1 MPAPRR
7 LAFEFG
13 SGNTPGSGE
22 GGNAASTPAPARGVR
37 GLVNFGGG
45 LETPARQPIR
55 NGNAVGKLVGE
66 TFGRTYLPNLGGL
79 ETPAAPK
86 ARVKATPHGKGTG
99 GKGTAGR
106 SSGRGETMVIAATPF
121 GERVKGTPME
131 KLGGSGAGGASDVN
145 AAAAKKRKEGKKT
158 GLASFGAMVR
168 EGREAEETEMGGGK
182 RRRI

>member
-1 MPAPRR
+1 M
-7 LAFEFG
+7 
-13 SGNTPGSGE
+13 
-22 GGNAASTPAPARGVR
+22 
-37 GLVNFGGG
+37 NFGGG

-79 ETPAAPK
+79 ETPAAPA
-86 ARVKATPHGKGTG
+86 ARVKATPHGKGAAGKGAG
-99 GKGTAGR
+99 GKGASGR
-106 SSGRGETMVIAATPF
+106 SSGRGESMVIAATPF

-131 KLGGSGAGGASDVN
+131 KLGGGAGGASDVN
-145 AAAAKKRKEGKKT
+145 AAAAKKRKEGKQT

-168 EGREAEETEMGGGK
+168 EGREAEETERGGGK